1 MNNSQVPNNKKDW
14 GFIIFIGVLV
24 LALLVAGGYFA
35 YTKLWKPSQKSDR
48 KYTTVYSSGT
58 VKGAC
63 SNPTTDGT
71 KASAVTKSSE
81 CAAACDAV
89 PTTCNGYDW
98 DGTTG
103 CTLYATL
110 PTAATAPKDATD
122 KNECLALNS

>member
-1 MNNSQVPNNKKDW
+1 M
-14 GFIIFIGVLV
+14 GAGIIIFIVLV
-24 LALLVAGGYFA
+24 VAFIVGGIFA
-35 YTKLWKPSQKSDR
+35 YMKKLFWFQKSDR
-48 KYTTVYSSGT
+48 KYTTVYSSGK

-63 SNPTTDGT
+63 SNPATDGT
-71 KASAVTKSSE
+71 AGEAVTKSSE

-110 PTAATAPKDATD
+110 PTKASPPKDATD
-122 KNECLALNS
+122 KNECRALSK